1 MTEWLERVRGEL
13 AGRYRIERELGRGS
27 TATVYLADDLAQQRQ
42 VAVKVL
48 HPELVQAV
56 GGQRFLRE
64 IRLAAS
70 LHHPHLLAIH
80 DSGEANGLFYFVA
93 PYLPDG
99 SLRTCLNRDR
109 QLSVDEAMRITREIA
124 DALSYVHE
132 HGIVHRDIKPENIL
146 FAGKH
151 ACVAD
156 FGIARAIEVV
166 LGDTLTSTGL
176 VVGTPAY
183 MSPEQASGER
193 AVDARSDQYSLACVL
208 YEMLAGVPP
217 FVGATAQSVISQR
230 FAHAPSPLTFYRPH
244 VPPGIDSAVARALEI
259 APADRFDSVR
269 DFVAAL
275 DRRAPPVVR
284 IDPAVRLHKLRRRW
298 FAAGAAAAMVVIAVF
313 GFDQACDQYGG
324 ALCPTSDIPA
334 AAVRGL
340 RGVRGS
346 RAYGPYLEGHR
357 AFARGEFESAYQA
370 FGEATA
376 AEPAFAHGHLWR
388 AQIGAFLRSTDDE
401 AWADAARRA
410 VTLARGLTP
419 RDSILA
425 SALFALS
432 DRRYLQACS
441 DFEQARQLDS
451 LDFLVWYGLG
461 ECRYRDSA
469 IVSSPQSRTGW
480 AFRSSF
486 DAATSAYLRA
496 ADLESHAHTSALYSR
511 LGGMLKVE
519 PRVMRWG
526 THWSDSSRRYAAIP
540 EIVAETLAFTPA
552 EVVDAFRFPG
562 VPRRNIAALE
572 RNRMLLA
579 AFTRDWISAKP
590 RDPAALET
598 YADVL
603 EARGE
608 LSDEID
614 PVPVLSAVRSAR
626 ALTTDRISGLRL
638 AGREVRVL
646 LKRGEFQAARVL
658 ADSALRAWTA
668 PNHEAAQVLHGLAAL
683 LGRVRET
690 AQLGALRR
698 PERHVAGVR
707 LVPQLVESI
716 SRLEAYAALGV
727 CAALDQ
733 LQSDVLA
740 NVERYVDKATAAR
753 VRAEVTKDPA
763 RWSAECPNLRASPVH
778 GSGVNSTL
786 RALQAFADGRNDLAR
801 TLLDSIAAGR
811 EHSRPGDVSLDYVFQ
826 ELWLRS
832 ALGDTTGA
840 IQQLDIVLQ
849 SLSLQ
854 TSALLR
860 LMPQAAALPRTM
872 ALRAELAAARG
883 EHDVAKRWAGSVL
896 QLWGGADPE
905 LAPVVAR
912 MRLLASRR

>member
-1 MTEWLERVRGEL
+1 MTEWLEGVRGEL

-99 SLRTCLNRDR
+99 SLRTLLQRER
-109 QLSVDEAMRITREIA
+109 QLSVDGAMRIAREIA

-132 HGIVHRDIKPENIL
+132 HGIVHRDVKPENIL

-156 FGIARAIEVV
+156 FGIARAITVAA
-166 LGDTLTSTGL
+166 GDTLTSTGL

-269 DFVAAL
+269 EFMAAL
-275 DRRAPPVVR
+275 DRRVPPVVR
-284 IDPAVRLHKLRRRW
+284 VDPAVRLHKLRRRW
-298 FAAGAAAAMVVIAVF
+298 FAAGAAAAMIMVGLF
-313 GFDQACDQYGG
+313 GFYQAYDRFGG
-324 ALCPTSDIPA
+324 SFFRPADVPA
-334 AAVRGL
+334 AAESGL
-340 RGVRGS
+340 RNVRGS
-346 RAYGPYLEGHR
+346 RARAAYLRAHR
-357 AFARGEFESAYQA
+357 AFAGGEFELAYRA

-376 AEPAFAHGHLWR
+376 AEPAFTQGHLWR
-388 AQIGAFLRSTDDE
+388 AQIGAFFRSPDE
-401 AWADAARRA
+401 QEWGDAARRA
-410 VTLARGLTP
+410 VTLRGLTP

-432 DRRYLQACS
+432 DRRYLEACS
-441 DFEQARQLDS
+441 DFERARQLDS

-469 IVSSPQSRTGW
+469 IVASPRSRTDW
-480 AFRSSF
+480 AFQSSF
-486 DAATSAYLRA
+486 HTATNAYLRA
-496 ADLESHAHTSALYSR
+496 ADLEPHAHTSALYTR
-511 LGGMLKVE
+511 LSGMLKVE
-519 PRVMRWG
+519 QRVVRWG
-526 THWSDSSRRYAAIP
+526 IHSGDSSRRYAAFP
-540 EIVAETLAFTPA
+540 EIVADTLAFTPA
-552 EVVDAFRFPG
+552 EVVDFIFFSADA
-562 VPRRNIAALE
+562 RRNIAALE
-572 RNRMLLA
+572 RNRTLLA
-579 AFTRDWISAKP
+579 AFTRDWISARP
-590 RDPAALET
+590 RDPTALET

-608 LSDEID
+608 LSDGTD

-638 AGREVRVL
+638 AGREVRIL
-646 LKRGEFQAARVL
+646 LKRGEFRAARAL
-658 ADSALRAWTA
+658 ADSALRAWRA
-668 PNHEAAQVLHGLAAL
+668 PTNEAAEVLHGLAAL
-683 LGRVRET
+683 VGRVRET

-698 PERHVAGVR
+698 PERHVGGVR
-707 LVPQLVESI
+707 LVPPLAESI

-740 NVERYVDKATAAR
+740 NVERFVDKATAAQ
-753 VRAEVTKDPA
+753 VAAEVTKDPA
-763 RWSAECPNLRASPVH
+763 RWSAECPDLRTNRVH
-778 GSGVNSTL
+778 GGGVNSAL
-786 RALQAFADGRNDLAR
+786 RALQAFTDGRRDLAK
-801 TLLDSIAAGR
+801 TLLDSIATAR
-811 EHSRPGDVSLDYVFQ
+811 ERWRPGDVSLDYAFE

-832 ALGDTTGA
+832 ALGDTIGA
-840 IQQLDIVLQ
+840 IRQLDLVLQ
-849 SLSLQ
+849 SLSVQ
-854 TSALLR
+854 TSSLLR
-860 LMPQAAALPRTM
+860 SMAQAAALPRAM

-883 EHDVAKRWAGSVL
+883 EHDLARRWAGSVL

-905 LAPVVAR
+905 LTPVVSR
-912 MRLLASRR
+912 MRVLVGRR